1 MEVGGAVSGLEY
13 SGEDG
18 LRIAAALSRGGPS
31 EGTQLAREL
40 RARPAA

>member
-1 MEVGGAVSGLEY
+1 MEVGGAVSGLEF

-18 LRIAAALSRGGPS
+18 LRIAAALSRGPN
-31 EGTQLAREL
+31 EAARLAREL